1 MGSTIA
7 DGLAHPLVV
16 RRLQPILQIALQP
29 SCARFLVLADG
40 RMIFGNGL
48 LLFLI
53 LSFCETSNPTY
64 CFIAPPIRVI
74 ACRLEDSGPFV
85 PRAPTA
91 IMSSCGVRTPIGVP
105 ST

>member
-7 DGLAHPLVV
+7 DGLAHRLVV

-53 LSFCETSNPTY
+53 LSFCETSSPTY
-64 CFIAPPIRVI
+64 CFIAPPIYSATIWVGRARRSGWRVSV
-74 ACRLEDSGPFV
+74 AAR
-85 PRAPTA
+85 
-91 IMSSCGVRTPIGVP
+91 
-105 ST
+105 